1 VDLRLRSG
9 QPYLALLLSLFEGA
23 MKKKGKKKAKKRA
36 PFVPT
41 ESPNQNLLKAAFS

>member
-1 VDLRLRSG
+1 MDLRLRSG

-23 MKKKGKKKAKKRA
+23 MKKKAKKRA
-36 PFVPT
+36 PLVPT